1 MKKVIVAMGE
11 LAIALVLR
19 CSQQHS
25 SPSAPLHRITGIA
38 VQGPLSGRQRSL
50 RVPQGSASDR

>member
-19 CSQQHS
+19 CSQPALLTLLFTAH
-25 SPSAPLHRITGIA
+25 HRDRRTRTPQREAALTQGATG
-38 VQGPLSGRQRSL
+38 QCQ
-50 RVPQGSASDR
+50 